1 MIVRRESDGFGFT
14 LSQQMPVFV
23 DKVFPGSSAERA
35 RVSVGDR
42 ILKVKCNAYV
52 LYMYMYTHMNAYICI
67 YVNTWIL
74 VPWVGLQFIVPLE
87 HLCGNLNFYFQLY
100 DTMPCVNQ
108 QKATMIKFNGYM
120 CTGLYNYF

>member
-42 ILKVKCNAYV
+42 ILKVKKFRTATC
-52 LYMYMYTHMNAYICI
+52 TCI
-67 YVNTWIL
+67 AKSKI
-74 VPWVGLQFIVPLE
+74 
-87 HLCGNLNFYFQLY
+87 LCGQLN
-100 DTMPCVNQ
+100 C
-108 QKATMIKFNGYM
+108 
-120 CTGLYNYF
+120 